1 MRGLLRGRPRPDQ
14 LVLLKHHHGRRRL
27 GVGTQAVM
35 WGLRLYVLLT
45 LLVVVDRIVQAIRG
59 G

>member
-1 MRGLLRGRPRPDQ
+1 
-14 LVLLKHHHGRRRL
+14 
-27 GVGTQAVM
+27 M